1 MYPSGAPGGRSS
13 QSRRADPSG
22 VAAIHGLSIRVACHA
37 WPLYLDAMDLQR
49 LKTFLKIAEL
59 GSLSKASDRLRIA
72 QPALS
77 RQVRLLEDEIGA
89 RLFTRHRR
97 GMQLTEAGEVLMQ
110 RASGLLRQLDQM
122 GIPRGVVLDPA
133 AIDSASAAAHR
144 NASYAYAELMRRGL
158 GSQGD
163 RVLAGLLMRA
173 ALGNI
178 VLGLRDP
185 SDWSLVMLDPTTG
198 DLVRRRSFSSTRLA
212 VIETLLLI
220 CIVALGRMVW
230 VYKI

>member
-1 MYPSGAPGGRSS
+1 MIGPRPA
-13 QSRRADPSG
+13 QAQEAAAAG
-22 VAAIHGLSIRVACHA
+22 VAPVVSQQALMLAFSEVFGVRDVV
-37 WPLYLDAMDLQR
+37 LDA
-49 LKTFLKIAEL
+49 
-59 GSLSKASDRLRIA
+59 GS
-72 QPALS
+72 P
-77 RQVRLLEDEIGA
+77 
-89 RLFTRHRR
+89 
-97 GMQLTEAGEVLMQ
+97 LMEC
-110 RASGLLRQLDQM
+110 ALRQLDQM